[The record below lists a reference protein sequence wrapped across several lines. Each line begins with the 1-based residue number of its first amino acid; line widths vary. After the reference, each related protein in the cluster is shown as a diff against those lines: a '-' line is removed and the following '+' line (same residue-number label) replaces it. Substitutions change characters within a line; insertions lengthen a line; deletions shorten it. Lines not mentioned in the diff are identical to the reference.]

1 MFHSSAPRLFGC
13 RQLLLDI
20 FVFMRT
26 NWRVQYMDKSLQNA
40 VKIAKLYYY
49 SDLTTQ
55 QIANELGMSR
65 PTVSRLLSLAK
76 KQGLVEIRVRD
87 SEDQLL
93 PMAELIKTQFG
104 LNAVHI
110 VSVPEVLDEVI
121 WLERVAKYAANH
133 LNTILKPHNTLGI
146 AWGTTMSAI
155 SEHLLPTNAY
165 DLSIVQLNGSGN
177 TFMYDNSY
185 AATIL
190 KVFADNYNA
199 RVYLLPVPTFFD
211 HKETKEAMWREK
223 SIRQIVQLQ
232 QKADVLLYSI
242 GAVSAGVPSH
252 IHAGGYL
259 EREDQDAL
267 KKDKVIGDIATVFF
281 RADGSWEDVKINSRA
296 SGPPLTLFAK
306 ARNGICVV
314 SGLAKAAGLL
324 AALQAGYLTE
334 LIVDEPTA
342 RRVLEL
348 ASENRR
354 SSA

>member
-1 MFHSSAPRLFGC
+1 M
-13 RQLLLDI
+13 LLDF
-20 FVFMRT
+20 FVVKRT
-26 NWRVQYMDKSLQNA
+26 NYPVQNRDKYLQDA
-40 VKIAKLYYY
+40 AKIAKLYYY

-55 QIANELGMSR
+55 QIAKELGVSR
-65 PTVSRLLSLAK
+65 PTVSRLLNLAK
-76 KQGLVEIRVRD
+76 KQGLVEIRVHD
-87 SEDQLL
+87 DQEQLL
-93 PMAELIKTQFG
+93 PMAEHIKTQFG

-121 WLERVAKYAANH
+121 WLERVAKYTANH
-133 LNTILKPHNTLGI
+133 LNTVLKPHYTLGI

-155 SEHLLPTNAY
+155 SEHLIPTNVY

-177 TFMYDNSY
+177 TFIYDNSY

-190 KVFADNYNA
+190 KVFADVYNA

-232 QKADVLLYSI
+232 HKAEVLLYSI

-252 IHAGGYL
+252 IHTGGYL
-259 EREDQDAL
+259 EREDQENL
-267 KKDKVIGDIATVFF
+267 KRDKVIGDIATVFF
-281 RADGSWEDVKINSRA
+281 RADGSWEDIKINSRA
-296 SGPPLTLFAK
+296 SGPNLTLFSK
-306 ARNGICVV
+306 ARTGICVV

-324 AALQAGYLTE
+324 AALRAGYMTE

-342 RRVLEL
+342 RRALEL
-348 ASENRR
+348 ASENR
-354 SSA
+354 

>member
-1 MFHSSAPRLFGC
+1 MNGISFTLPSLF
-13 RQLLLDI
+13 LD
-20 FVFMRT
+20 FFSVTRHEFL
-26 NWRVQYMDKSLQNA
+26 VQYTDKSLQDA
-40 VKIAKLYYY
+40 AKVAKLYYY

-55 QIANELGMSR
+55 QIAKELNVSR

-87 SEDQLL
+87 KQDQLL
-93 PMAELIKTQFG
+93 PMEELIKAQFQ
-104 LNAVHI
+104 LDAVHI

-121 WLERVAKYAANH
+121 WLERVAKYAARH
-133 LNTILKPHNTLGI
+133 LNTVLKAHSSVGV

-155 SEHLLPTNAY
+155 SEHLVPTNVY

-190 KVFADNYNA
+190 KVFADAYNA

-211 HKETKEAMWREK
+211 RKETKEAMWREK
-223 SIRQIVQLQ
+223 SVRRVLQLQ
-232 QKADVLLYSI
+232 HKADVLLYSI

-259 EREDQDAL
+259 EREDQEAL

-281 RADGSWEDVKINSRA
+281 RADGSWSDIKINARA
-296 SGPPLTLFAK
+296 SGPPLTLFEK
-306 ARNGICVV
+306 ARHGICVV

-324 AALQAGYLTE
+324 AALRAGYMTE
-334 LIVDEPTA
+334 LIVDAPTA
-342 RRVLEL
+342 HRVLQL
-348 ASENRR
+348 ASDGSRPG
-354 SSA
+354 S